1 MRTGGFNS
9 GRNGSGRSGG
19 GNNGSGGNRASGI
32 AAVPPVP
39 PRPPEVSSE
48 QRPNVVG
55 GLHSHFSFQED
66 IERYWKAKLVTGG
79 VYLGTDCRNKW
90 WKHTQDATGKANNH
104 LVRIIGI
111 LGDVSSANA
120 CARSALDE
128 QNRND
133 AAVLASGA
141 GVGENDGEVGAA
153 EAADTVSPVRGPIG
167 SPVAVLAT
175 MTAGTSEPNALAS
188 KGIVS
193 RDSIANRDM
202 GLEARLSKD
211 QNIGSEGSS
220 GVNGCGELPTNHS
233 RGETGKGLGKES
245 CAEDG
250 RRFGTEGV
258 GGSMIASFSSAVAI
272 SSATAVTS
280 VTAAT
285 ATAAAGGNVVN
296 LDNRPRHGNLL
307 PVRNVDI
314 QMLRQSTR
322 WQPILGEPALRPPR
336 TTLHVNLPL
345 PPANALSPT
354 AKRSSQPAPLPENGP
369 STTVT
374 LNRESTIS
382 MDGGIRV
389 PGRSREG
396 LSPGSKHTVGVACDN
411 ADLTLPSGRI
421 HVTAKTLGGAASGS
435 NYACQSTSA
444 PESTRGSKEHDISDG
459 IETKHARDGSSSS
472 HGSKPREASER
483 DHHKQRRAGRGSGKF
498 RPDGDHD
505 QRKNRESRE
514 RQKNRNSRER
524 RKRHDSRERHPTRH
538 RSNSRGRSS
547 YLSSSRDRST
557 SSSKSASRDRSVNGG
572 GDRRHLS
579 LLPSPEHKERDRQRR
594 RQRDRDRSFER
605 ASGGKSNRK
614 DKTEKRKSGDELRSG
629 QGRGEIRRRD
639 GNGRGGDGGS
649 SVSGGKHD
657 WRNRSADTEDDRGRR
672 RESRSSSSSS
682 SKAKTRERDKEKVIS
697 STNPGTV
704 VLIVDRAP
712 IRSTAADGRDTG
724 AGPVSVSGKARHR
737 SKLDEDGGDDRRWTG
752 CSSLPPLAP
761 SPLSR

>member
-1 MRTGGFNS
+1 MRTGGFNGS
-9 GRNGSGRSGG
+9 RNGSGRNGG
-19 GNNGSGGNRASGI
+19 GNNGSGGNRTSGI
-32 AAVPPVP
+32 GAVPPVP

-66 IERYWKAKLVTGG
+66 IERYWKAKLVAGG

-90 WKHTQDATGKANNH
+90 WKHMQDATGKANNH

-111 LGDVSSANA
+111 LGDVSGAST

-141 GVGENDGEVGAA
+141 GEGENDGEVGAA
-153 EAADTVSPVRGPIG
+153 EAADTASPVMGPVG
-167 SPVAVLAT
+167 SPVAIVAT
-175 MTAGTSEPNALAS
+175 MTAGTGEPNVLATQ
-188 KGIVS
+188 GIVS
-193 RDSIANRDM
+193 RDGIANQDM
-202 GLEARLSKD
+202 SLEARPSKD
-211 QNIGSEGSS
+211 TNVGSEGSG
-220 GVNGCGELPTNHS
+220 GVNGCGELFVHPS
-233 RGETGKGLGKES
+233 SGETGKGPGKES
-245 CAEDG
+245 CPEDG
-250 RRFGTEGV
+250 RRFGAERVVPNTIV
-258 GGSMIASFSSAVAI
+258 SVSSAVVI

-285 ATAAAGGNVVN
+285 ATATAGGNVVN
-296 LDNRPRHGNLL
+296 SDNRRRHGNLL
-307 PVRNVDI
+307 PDPNVKI
-314 QMLRQSTR
+314 QTR
-322 WQPILGEPALRPPR
+322 WQPTLGEPAPRPPQ

-345 PPANALSPT
+345 PPAGPLSPT
-354 AKRSSQPAPLPENGP
+354 AKQSSQPAPPPEDGP

-374 LNRESTIS
+374 LNRESTVS
-382 MDGGIRV
+382 MDGGVSV

-396 LSPGSKHTVGVACDN
+396 MSPGSKHTVGVALDT
-411 ADLTLPSGRI
+411 ADLTRSSGCV
-421 HVTAKTLGGAASGS
+421 HTTAKTLAGAASGS
-435 NYACQSTSA
+435 HYARQSTSA
-444 PESTRGSKEHDISDG
+444 PEGARGSKERDILG

-483 DHHKQRRAGRGSGKF
+483 DHHKQRRAGRGSGKS
-498 RPDGDHD
+498 RQDSDID

-514 RQKNRNSRER
+514 RHKNRNSRER
-524 RKRHDSRERHPTRH
+524 RKRHDSRERNPSRH

-547 YLSSSRDRST
+547 YLSSSRDRSS
-557 SSSKSASRDRSVNGG
+557 SSSKSPSRDRGVTGG

-579 LLPSPEHKERDRQRR
+579 LVPSPEGKERDRQRR
-594 RQRDRDRSFER
+594 RHRDRDRSSER
-605 ASGGKSNRK
+605 ARGGKSNRK
-614 DKTEKRKSGDELRSG
+614 DKKGKRKSGDESRSG

-639 GNGRGGDGGS
+639 GNGSGGDGGS
-649 SVSGGKHD
+649 SISGGRHD
-657 WRNRSADTEDDRGRR
+657 WRNRSADTENDRGRH

-682 SKAKTRERDKEKVIS
+682 SKAKSRERDKEKVTS

-712 IRSTAADGRDTG
+712 IRSTVADGGDTG
-724 AGPVSVSGKARHR
+724 AGPASVSGKARHS
-737 SKLDEDGGDDRRWTG
+737 SKLDEDDGGDRRRTA

-761 SPLSR
+761 SPSSR